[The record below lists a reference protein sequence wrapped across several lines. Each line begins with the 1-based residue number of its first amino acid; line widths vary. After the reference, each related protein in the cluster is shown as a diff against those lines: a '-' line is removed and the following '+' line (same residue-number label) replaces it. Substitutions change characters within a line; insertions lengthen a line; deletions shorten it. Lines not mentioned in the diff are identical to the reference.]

1 MVPRMNDKRID
12 TNDNAKQMRREQLI
26 EQCLNAGM
34 PVAGDEDEETLE
46 MYLEMVNDDEFD
58 DFGLNEDDSKVNK
71 TNGTSN
77 QVKKNVLGKLV
88 SLFM

>member
-1 MVPRMNDKRID
+1 MNDKRND
-12 TNDNAKQMRREQLI
+12 TNENTKQMRREQLI

-58 DFGLNEDDSKVNK
+58 DFGLNEDDSNVNK
-71 TNGTSN
+71 TNGSSN
-77 QVKKNVLGKLV
+77 QVKKNVLGRLV

>member
-1 MVPRMNDKRID
+1 MNDKQID
-12 TNDNAKQMRREQLI
+12 TNDNVKKMRREQLI

-46 MYLEMVNDDEFD
+46 MYLEMVNYDE
-58 DFGLNEDDSKVNK
+58 FGLNEDDLKVNN
-71 TNGTSN
+71 TNGSSN
-77 QVKKNVLGKLV
+77 QVKKNVLGRLV